1 MRDQNR
7 SDFEK
12 ILAIMQKPNR
22 PSGRHWS
29 IVFTRSFS
37 CSRSAIVAME
47 MKLLRL
53 EAKVEGTRSITSS
66 TSSTVLAA
74 ASAVASHNVVLVRTY
89 LHISQECR

>member
-1 MRDQNR
+1 M
-7 SDFEK
+7 
-12 ILAIMQKPNR
+12 
-22 PSGRHWS
+22 
-29 IVFTRSFS
+29 
-37 CSRSAIVAME
+37 AME